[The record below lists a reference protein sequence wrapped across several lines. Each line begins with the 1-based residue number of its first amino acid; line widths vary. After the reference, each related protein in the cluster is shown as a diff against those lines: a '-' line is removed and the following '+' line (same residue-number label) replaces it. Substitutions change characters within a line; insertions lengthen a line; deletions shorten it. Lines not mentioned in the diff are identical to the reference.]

1 VLREVEAGFDSVG
14 GLIEQAR
21 FKAAL
26 AETMRLAS
34 LVNAY
39 VSDEAPWATIKD
51 DRERAATVLY
61 VVLRCIDNLKMLFT
75 PFLPFTSQMLHEL
88 LGYDDVIAGELEFR
102 EILEEPVPYTVLT
115 GDYGSWG
122 GAWSPSVLEP
132 GRALREPR
140 PLFRKLDPAEVVAE
154 ELARMER
161 AAET

>member
-1 VLREVEAGFDSVG
+1 
-14 GLIEQAR
+14 
-21 FKAAL
+21 
-26 AETMRLAS
+26 
-34 LVNAY
+34 
-39 VSDEAPWATIKD
+39 
-51 DRERAATVLY
+51 
-61 VVLRCIDNLKMLFT
+61 
-75 PFLPFTSQMLHEL
+75 MLHEL

-161 AAET
+161 AAEA